1 MTIGVRIHA
10 DGARASIK
18 QARRAARTEISK
30 AIARSGAYAVTV
42 VRANASTGTHQPGR
56 PHIPG
61 TGPGPNV
68 ATGDYRRSATSTNHE
83 APGLAISDVST
94 AAVQAARLE
103 FGFVGRDSDGRY
115 FQQRPYPHFE
125 PATPQ
130 IEAFANQQ
138 MDHTHDAITA
148 AFGSTSG

>member
-1 MTIGVRIHA
+1 MSVGVRLHA
-10 DGARASIK
+10 EGLRASIAA
-18 QARRAARTEISK
+18 ARRAARTEVPK
-30 AIARSGAYAVTV
+30 AVARSGAYAVTV

-56 PHIPG
+56 PHISG

-68 ATGDYRRSATSTNHE
+68 ATGDYRRSVTSTNHE

-94 AAVQAARLE
+94 AAVQALRLE
-103 FGFVGRDSDGRY
+103 HGFIGRDSAGRY
-115 FQQRPYPHFE
+115 YRQQPYPHFE

-130 IEAFANQQ
+130 VEAFANQQ
-138 MDHTHDAITA
+138 MDHAHDAITA